1 MLAKDIYNQ
10 VKKSDNDKLKEL
22 ESLNPMDR
30 LDPCCQKEIDSER
43 RKIAVMSE
51 LKKDD
56 RTNLKYKLR
65 QSTIDSLKGNNCIC
79 CHSSSLDY
87 PALAELRGYLCQDI
101 NPNNIY
107 NKIEKQNDNN
117 NEYNDN
123 DDNNSDNDSDLDLL
137 DEVLTPYEQEL
148 LDRTKQA
155 MERLEIAKSIGL
167 AKHVEANIDHLSLQ
181 IQQFH
186 NVILHIYDP
195 ESMFCANIDIYLE
208 ELSKQYMGSIF
219 RRINCNNNKIISFK
233 EKWKIST
240 STVLICCFR
249 RGELISS
256 TSDINLLWDGDT
268 LQKYELK
275 TFFDNTHCLT
285 EDVSISLEAFDKFSK
300 LDIDDENEN
309 DVDDDFN
316 CDEPGCSRKFR
327 HEHIKSSRSIV
338 SASKSQGSEA
348 LNENVF
354 YRV

>member
-10 VKKSDNDKLKEL
+10 IKKSDNDKLKEL

-43 RKIAVMSE
+43 RKATIFSE

-56 RTNLKYKLR
+56 RSNVKYKLR
-65 QSTIDSLKGNNCIC
+65 QNTIDSLKGNNCIC
-79 CHSSSLDY
+79 CDSSSPDY
-87 PALAELRGYLCQDI
+87 PALSELRGYLCQDI
-101 NPNNIY
+101 NPNNTY
-107 NKIEKQNDNN
+107 NRKEENDNN
-117 NEYNDN
+117 NVNEY
-123 DDNNSDNDSDLDLL
+123 DDDNSDNDSDLDLL
-137 DEVLTPYEQEL
+137 DDVLTPYEQEL
-148 LDRTKQA
+148 LDRTKEA

-167 AKHVEANIDHLSLQ
+167 GKHVEANIDHLLLQ

-186 NVILHIYDP
+186 NVVLHIYDP
-195 ESMFCANIDIYLE
+195 ESIFCANIDIYLE
-208 ELSKQYMGSIF
+208 ELSKQYTGTIF
-219 RRINCNNNKIISFK
+219 RRINCNNNKIVPFK
-233 EKWKIST
+233 EKWKISN
-240 STVLICCFR
+240 SVSICCFR

-256 TSDINLLWDGDT
+256 TSDINRLWDGDI

-275 TFFDNTHCLT
+275 SFFDNTHCLT
-285 EDVSISLEAFDKFSK
+285 EDVSKSIEAFDKFSK

-327 HEHIKSSRSIV
+327 HEHIKNNRSIV
-338 SASKSQGSEA
+338 STAKSQGSEA